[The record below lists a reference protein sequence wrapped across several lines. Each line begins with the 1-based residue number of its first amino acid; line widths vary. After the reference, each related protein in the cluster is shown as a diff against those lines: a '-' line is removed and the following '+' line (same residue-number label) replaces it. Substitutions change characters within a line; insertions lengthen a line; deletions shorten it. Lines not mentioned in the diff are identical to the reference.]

1 MPPPTST
8 TSGAAAHLGLVRCG
22 RVINPA
28 AFETFATFHAEAA
41 ILGAGGDKQALGDDG
56 LAAFQSENGVGL
68 VEAQLDHGRGNG
80 DARAELVRLQDG
92 AIGQF
97 AAGNAGG
104 KSQIIFDPH
113 AAAGLAAR
121 RRAFQDDRVQS
132 FGGAIDRG
140 GQPRRSRADDG
151 EIVNHLFHRPADADL
166 LGQLAVRGVAQK
178 QHARAGD
185 DRRVGFGYA
194 KLFK

>member
-1 MPPPTST
+1 MLLQRSSPRMRRNTFGVLGKVDGGLT
-8 TSGAAAHLGLVRCG
+8 GGVAATDQHDVGVAAHLGLVRCG

-121 RRAFQDDRVQS
+121 RGAFQDDRVQS

-140 GQPRRSRADDG
+140 GQPAGPEPTMARS
-151 EIVNHLFHRPADADL
+151 
-166 LGQLAVRGVAQK
+166 
-178 QHARAGD
+178 
-185 DRRVGFGYA
+185 
-194 KLFK
+194 